1 MRLRRRSLPARLH
14 RRLPLP
20 CTTLEHPLRPAYTP
34 CRLRHNRYHDRIL
47 LNTKPAVKLPPR
59 LKSVAS
65 SRERPL
71 PERGMGPKRMGSRAA
86 QEGGG
91 AHS

>member
-20 CTTLEHPLRPAYTP
+20 CTTLEHPLRPPYTP